1 MKLAEIKVDALRLML
16 INYED
21 DLIADRLS
29 EYMTQENYK
38 HYLVNMPQAINRA
51 IDRINSSNVLGTSS
65 YEVSS
70 EYKGQGFT
78 STDIYSTYDLNAI
91 IPDYQTLHEVIR
103 TGPYGMEGNVDA
115 ISVGN
120 AKFLLPPLNSGEA
133 YIFVYRP
140 KVKIDVITDEDEVP
154 LPDELARIIPYWVK
168 GEVYQDD
175 EPNIAADAKNQ
186 FEQFL
191 IAYARENT
199 NRQSSVES
207 VYRAGA

>member
-1 MKLAEIKVDALRLML
+1 
-16 INYED
+16 
-21 DLIADRLS
+21 
-29 EYMTQENYK
+29 
-38 HYLVNMPQAINRA
+38 
-51 IDRINSSNVLGTSS
+51 
-65 YEVSS
+65 
-70 EYKGQGFT
+70 
-78 STDIYSTYDLNAI
+78 
-91 IPDYQTLHEVIR
+91 
-103 TGPYGMEGNVDA
+103 MEGNVDA